1 MKTPPT
7 GSVEPATPPADA
19 RPLRWSDHAVEQ
31 VVGRLLQVGVLIA
44 AVVVAV
50 GGAMLLARYGRDV
63 ADFSVFRGESS
74 LLRSVGAITRTA
86 FTGDARAI
94 TQAGIVLLI
103 ATPVARVA
111 LTLIAFV
118 VQRDRLY
125 VALTAIV
132 LVLLLYGLLWG

>member
-1 MKTPPT
+1 MTTPPI
-7 GSVEPATPPADA
+7 GSGKPVAPSLAPAG
-19 RPLRWSDHAVEQ
+19 RWSDHEVEQ
-31 VVGRLLQVGVLIA
+31 LVGRLLQVGVLIA
-44 AVVVAV
+44 AVVVAI
-50 GGAMLLARYGRDV
+50 GGAMLLAQYGHDV

-74 LLRSVGAITRTA
+74 MLRSVGAIAQTA

-111 LTLIAFV
+111 LTLVAFLL
-118 VQRDRLY
+118 QRDRLY

-132 LVLLLYGLLWG
+132 LVLLLFGLFWVA

>member
-1 MKTPPT
+1 
-7 GSVEPATPPADA
+7 
-19 RPLRWSDHAVEQ
+19 VEQ
-31 VVGRLLQVGVLIA
+31 VVGRLLQAGVLIA
-44 AVVVAV
+44 AAVVAV
-50 GGAMLLARYGRDV
+50 GGAMLLARDGHEI

-74 LLRSVGAITRTA
+74 LLRSVGAIARTA

-111 LTLIAFV
+111 LTLVAFV

-125 VALTAIV
+125 VGLTTIV
-132 LVLLLYGLLWG
+132 LALLLYGLFWVG